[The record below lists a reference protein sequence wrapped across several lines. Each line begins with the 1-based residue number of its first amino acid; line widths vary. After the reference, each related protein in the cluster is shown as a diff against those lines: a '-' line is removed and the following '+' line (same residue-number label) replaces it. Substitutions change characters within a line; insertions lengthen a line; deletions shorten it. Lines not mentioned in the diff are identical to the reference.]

1 MKDESAFYDRMLHQE
16 LIPVLREYADNR
28 QLAELAKKLKIKH
41 KSRLTELKN
50 GQRKLTFFW
59 LNLFFEGGDNGG

>member
-59 LNLFFEGGDNGG
+59 LNLFFEGGG